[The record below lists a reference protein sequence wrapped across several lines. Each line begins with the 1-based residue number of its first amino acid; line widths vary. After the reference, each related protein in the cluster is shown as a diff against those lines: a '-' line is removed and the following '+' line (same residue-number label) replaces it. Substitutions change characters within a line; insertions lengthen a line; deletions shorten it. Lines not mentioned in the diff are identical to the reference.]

1 MRTLLDACGDR
12 VDHGEAGSMYM
23 HVIHTTTLC
32 LLERRKR
39 IEPLFLFIFLWL
51 CNLENFHAYIIQII
65 NQFDK
70 FRCIAI
76 NMYLHIYLDAYARVN
91 KTVSNKTCIRR
102 PITILHRSQCF
113 FTKITVQQSTQIDDT
128 FCLPASVEP
137 KTASSLST
145 NAILWQALG
154 WGRQDLTGIHRLLL
168 LLRVR
173 PLLEK

>member
-39 IEPLFLFIFLWL
+39 IGPLFLFIFLWL

-76 NMYLHIYLDAYARVN
+76 NMYLHISIYLDAYARVN
-91 KTVSNKTCIRR
+91 KTVSNKTCIR
-102 PITILHRSQCF
+102 
-113 FTKITVQQSTQIDDT
+113 QSTQIDDT